1 MSLIAIRSD
10 RLLISAEAELIPD
23 GVVIVRGDRI
33 VASGT
38 WDSLQGRI
46 GSNIPVKNLGDVT
59 LLPGLFDCHVHLF
72 LDPSSGVSSTSS
84 GLPSTEEAVLSL
96 MANNCLKVL
105 DAGVTTV
112 RDLGCPGTHSI
123 TIRERIKSKEVMG
136 PRILSANA
144 PITVPGGHAHTWG
157 GVAEGIEGCRAEAQK
172 RVDEGVDVIKV
183 MSTGGFMTAGS
194 HPAKARYTVEELRA
208 IKEVA
213 HAHGIPVTTHATG
226 TEGID
231 RAVDAGFDCIEH
243 CAWSIEGGT
252 KYNDAIAKKIVERN
266 VAVCP
271 TMNTA
276 CLEKDYF
283 CPWDAREHVIGNLSR
298 LRESGVKMI
307 VGTDNGIGLCHFER
321 YADGL
326 SALVDAG
333 YTLREIISSAT
344 SIAAE
349 VCGLAHETGKLLPNM
364 AADLAAFAG
373 NPLEDV
379 QAFYKPRF
387 VMARGREHRNLRP
400 IPPPADNS
408 AMAAYIQRTL
418 RAGAGLPTSSH
429 EH

>member
-1 MSLIAIRSD
+1 MSSTEALVILSD
-10 RLLISAEAELIPD
+10 RLLISADAELIFK
-23 GVVIVRGDRI
+23 GAVVVQGDRI
-33 VASGT
+33 IASGP
-38 WDSLQGRI
+38 WDSLRC
-46 GSNIPVKNLGDVT
+46 SVDANTPVKDLGDVT

-84 GLPSTEEAVLSL
+84 IPSEDRILAQ
-96 MANNCLKVL
+96 MARNSLKVL

-112 RDLGCPGTHSI
+112 RDLGCPGTYSI
-123 TIRERIKSKEVMG
+123 TMRDRIKNKQAMG

-144 PITVPGGHAHTWG
+144 PITVEGGHAHAWG
-157 GVAEGIEGCRAEAQK
+157 GVAQGVEACRAEAKK

-194 HPAKARYTVEELRA
+194 HPAKARYTIEELKA

-231 RAVDAGFDCIEH
+231 RAVEAGFDCVEH
-243 CAWSIEGGT
+243 CAWSVEGGT
-252 KYNDAIAKKIVERN
+252 KYDDAVAKKIVERG

-298 LRESGVKMI
+298 LRETGAKMI

-344 SIAAE
+344 CVAAE
-349 VCGLAHETGKLLPNM
+349 VCGLANETGKLLPNM
-364 AADLAAFAG
+364 AADLAAFGG
-373 NPLEDV
+373 NPLDDV
-379 QAFYKPRF
+379 QAFYRPRF
-387 VMARGREHRNLRP
+387 VMARGREHNLTP

-408 AMAAYIQRTL
+408 AMAAHIQRTL
-418 RAGAGLPTSSH
+418 RAGAGLSSSPH
-429 EH
+429 TH